1 MGRNLRYPRTL
12 QEAFG
17 PCTSNEIA
25 EVYKYPKWVWP
36 MWILWALLWLGVYL
50 WA

>member
-1 MGRNLRYPRTL
+1 MGRNLRHPRTL

-17 PCTSNEIA
+17 PYTSNEIA
-25 EVYKYPKWVWP
+25 EVYKYPRWVWP
-36 MWILWALLWLGVYL
+36 MWVLWTLLWLGVYL